1 VRSLLDRGIR
11 EINSHGFQDTLEL
24 AFDLGD
30 LFCLGHDG
38 HLLFVGE
45 ERILNAIGYQI
56 LSNEVTEMSGLL
68 FNHCN
73 SCGSTLAIV
82 DTLML
87 FKNL

>member
-1 VRSLLDRGIR
+1 VRSLLNRGIR
-11 EINSHGFQDTLEL
+11 EINSHCFQDTLEL

-30 LFCLGHDG
+30 LLCLSHDW

-45 ERILNAIGYQI
+45 KRILNAIGSQI

-68 FNHCN
+68 LNYCI